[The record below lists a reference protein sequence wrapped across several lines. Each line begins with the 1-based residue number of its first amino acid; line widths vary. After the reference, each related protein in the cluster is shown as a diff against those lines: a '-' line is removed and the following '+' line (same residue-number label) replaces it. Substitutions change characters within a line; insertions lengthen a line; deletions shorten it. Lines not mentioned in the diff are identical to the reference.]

1 MDYSLKEFL
10 VNNEPKKLRIKGKLV
25 HRRAPDFI
33 YMFFYPQKKN
43 QIIMFSNRKAGPFS
57 LRISGNGILIN

>member
-1 MDYSLKEFL
+1 M

-57 LRISGNGILIN
+57 LRTLGTVY

>member
-1 MDYSLKEFL
+1 M

-25 HRRAPDFI
+25 HRSAPDFI

-43 QIIMFSNRKAGPFS
+43 HIIMFSTLGK
-57 LRISGNGILIN
+57 LVHLV

>member
-1 MDYSLKEFL
+1 MDYSLKECL
-10 VNNEPKKLRIKGKLV
+10 VKNGPKKLRIKGKLV

-43 QIIMFSNRKAGPFS
+43 HIVMFSNRKAGPFN
-57 LRISGNGILIN
+57 LRIDGNGILIN